1 MAQAVTTAAGGQAAA
16 GASVAASAGGAAPGN
31 VAAPR
36 KRRSYESGHKP
47 KFLVVLDE
55 TQECDRAV
63 YFASR
68 RAARVGAVV
77 IMLRVIEPGM
87 RNQVWLKVAEIMRAE
102 ELEQAHAMLE
112 KYAARAKEVAGVAAE
127 GLIRE
132 GDKAAEILRVIEADE
147 DIAAIVLA
155 AGTEKEGPGL
165 LVTELARTAG
175 NYPIPI
181 AIVPGHLSDA
191 ELDALS

>member
-1 MAQAVTTAAGGQAAA
+1 MAQTVTTAADRQATAA
-16 GASVAASAGGAAPGN
+16 ASVAAPAGGAEPGN
-31 VAAPR
+31 IAAPR
-36 KRRSYESGHKP
+36 KRRSYEAGHKP

-55 TQECDRAV
+55 TPECDRAV

-77 IMLRVIEPGM
+77 IMLRVIEPGV

-102 ELEQAHAMLE
+102 ERERSLAMLE
-112 KYAARAKEVAGVAAE
+112 KFAARAKEVAGVAAE

-132 GDKAAEILRVIEADE
+132 GDKAAEILRLIEADE

>member
-55 TQECDRAV
+55 TPECDRAV

-127 GLIRE
+127 ALIRE
-132 GDKAAEILRVIEADE
+132 GDKAAEILRLIEADE

-155 AGTEKEGPGL
+155 AGIEKEGPGRS
-165 LVTELARTAG
+165 EGWQR
-175 NYPIPI
+175 
-181 AIVPGHLSDA
+181 
-191 ELDALS
+191 

>member
-1 MAQAVTTAAGGQAAA
+1 MAQAVTRAAGGQATA
-16 GASVAASAGGAAPGN
+16 GASVAAPAGGAEPANIG
-31 VAAPR
+31 APR
-36 KRRSYESGHKP
+36 KRRSYEAGHKP

-55 TQECDRAV
+55 TPECDRAV

-77 IMLRVIEPGM
+77 IMLRVIEPGVH
-87 RNQVWLKVAEIMRAE
+87 NHLWLKIAEIMRAE
-102 ELEQAHAMLE
+102 DMEQAHAMLE

-132 GDKAAEILRVIEADE
+132 GDKAVEILRLIEADE
-147 DIAAIVLA
+147 DIAALVLA
-155 AGTEKEGPGL
+155 AGIEKEGPGL

>member
-1 MAQAVTTAAGGQAAA
+1 MAQTVTTAGDRQATA
-16 GASVAASAGGAAPGN
+16 GASVAALAGGAEPGN
-31 VAAPR
+31 IAAPR
-36 KRRSYESGHKP
+36 KRRSYEAGHKP

-55 TQECDRAV
+55 TPECDRAV

-77 IMLRVIEPGM
+77 IMLRVIEPCV

-102 ELEQAHAMLE
+102 ERERSLAMLE

-132 GDKAAEILRVIEADE
+132 GYKAAEILRLIEADE
-147 DIAAIVLA
+147 DIAALVLA
-155 AGTEKEGPGL
+155 AGIEKEGPGL